1 MSLSYPDFR
10 GLLSGTL
17 LVLLLAACAPP
28 SLERETE
35 TAEEAEPQPDPVVEV
50 APDPTPTNEPGPDGS
65 DTRAEPDWR
74 VRYNDLLAYYA
85 GRFRAPR
92 VGQVLKLETAQGET
106 IEGRV
111 HRVTDDRLTLD
122 TGTGL
127 AELGVEHLSE
137 SSAMQVLRNAY
148 ARKQAYDQGMSELA
162 EWEAGGTPRFMR
174 EEVENSPAPV
184 ETEIVRSS
192 LTPAPRPTVRTVDT
206 REDLPFVVEASG
218 RVPHVEKYIRDNAAY
233 PDSLRIQAWGP
244 VETHELDGGYK
255 VRVRYSLES
264 AANLGTSHED
274 MYFFMHANGRIHQ
287 RAPAK

>member
-106 IEGRV
+106 IQGRV

-174 EEVENSPAPV
+174 QEAGDSPAPAG
-184 ETEIVRSS
+184 TDATNRNSSPGNRS
-192 LTPAPRPTVRTVDT
+192 LDT

-218 RVPHVEKYIRDNAAY
+218 RVPHVEQYIRENAAY
-233 PDSLRIQAWGP
+233 PGSLRIRAWGP

-264 AANLGTSHED
+264 AGNLGTSYED
-274 MYFFMHANGRIHQ
+274 MFFFMHANGRIHQ